1 MNYSLRMLQFVE
13 KKHTV
18 EHALTLYRKPL
29 FDLIYHAHSLHKE
42 FQPENQIQKCSLL
55 SIKTGGCPEDC
66 SYCPQSAHYKTGLNK
81 QGLMDL
87 VEVQSAVDDAKAQGA
102 ERFCMGAAWREVKD
116 GAQFEQVLEMVRMVK
131 AAEMEACVTLGM
143 LNEQQAQKLKAA
155 GLDAYNHNL
164 DTSREFYDKIIST
177 RTYDDRLKTL
187 SNVRQAGI
195 TICSGGIIGMGET
208 DIDRCAMLVELA
220 NLQPQPES
228 VPINLLIPVE
238 GTPLAQQQPVD
249 VFDLVRCIAV
259 ARILM
264 PKSKVRLSAGRINL
278 SREGQALAFFAG
290 ANSIFLGEK
299 LLTRDNPESL
309 EDQKLFA
316 DLGVQFTESAMMQ
329 TPLQTPLQ

>member
-1 MNYSLRMLQFVE
+1 MNYRIAMS
-13 KKHTV
+13 KYTV
-18 EHALTLYRKPL
+18 DHALSLYQKPL
-29 FDLIYHAHSLHKE
+29 FELVYEAHTIHRN

-66 SYCPQSAHYKTGLNK
+66 SYCPQSAHYKTDINK

-87 VEVQSAVDDAKAQGA
+87 EEVKTALEDAKTQGA
-102 ERFCMGAAWREVKD
+102 ERFCMGAAWREIKD
-116 GAQFEQVLEMVRMVK
+116 GPQFEQVLEMVRMVK
-131 AAEMEACVTLGM
+131 DAGMEACVTLGM
-143 LNEQQAQKLKAA
+143 LNEKQATRLKEA

-164 DTSREFYDKIIST
+164 DSSREFYDKIIST

-187 SNVRQAGI
+187 QNVRQAGI

-208 DIDRCAMLVELA
+208 DRDRCAMLVELA
-220 NLQPQPES
+220 NLEPQPES

-238 GTPLAQQQPVD
+238 GTPLAEQKPVD
-249 VFDLVRCIAV
+249 VFELVRCIAV

-309 EDQKLFA
+309 EDQKLFE
-316 DLGVQFTESAMMQ
+316 DLGVHFTESAKPRAVEESV
-329 TPLQTPLQ
+329 PLH

>member
-1 MNYSLRMLQFVE
+1 MQKY
-13 KKHTV
+13 TV
-18 EHALTLYRKPL
+18 DHALSLYRKPL
-29 FDLIYHAHSLHKE
+29 FELIYQAHAVHREH
-42 FQPENQIQKCSLL
+42 QPQNHIQKCSLL

-81 QGLMDL
+81 QGLMDME
-87 VEVQSAVDDAKAQGA
+87 EVKTALDDAKAQGA

-131 AAEMEACVTLGM
+131 GAGMEACVTLGM
-143 LNEQQAQKLKAA
+143 LTEKQAERLKEA

-164 DTSREFYDKIIST
+164 DSSREFYEKIIST
-177 RTYDDRLKTL
+177 RTYDDRLQTL
-187 SNVRQAGI
+187 RNVRQAGI

-208 DIDRCAMLVELA
+208 DRDRSAMLVELA
-220 NLQPQPES
+220 NMDPQPES

-238 GTPLAQQQPVD
+238 GTPLAKQDPVD

-264 PKSKVRLSAGRINL
+264 PKSKVRLSAGRISL

-299 LLTRDNPESL
+299 LLTRDNPETR
-309 EDQKLFA
+309 EDQKLFS
-316 DLGVQFTESAMMQ
+316 DLGVHFAEQALSH
-329 TPLQTPLQ
+329 

>member
-1 MNYSLRMLQFVE
+1 MNYRIAMQ
-13 KKHTV
+13 KYTV
-18 EHALTLYRKPL
+18 DHALGLYRKPL
-29 FDLIYHAHSLHKE
+29 FELVYEAHTVHRE
-42 FQPENQIQKCSLL
+42 YQPENQIQKCSLL

-66 SYCPQSAHYKTGLNK
+66 SYCPQSAHYKTDINK

-87 VEVQSAVDDAKAQGA
+87 EEVKTALEDAKQQGA
-102 ERFCMGAAWREVKD
+102 ERFCMGAAWREIKD
-116 GAQFEQVLEMVRMVK
+116 GPQFEQVLEMVRMVK
-131 AAEMEACVTLGM
+131 GAGMEACVTLGM
-143 LNEQQAQKLKAA
+143 LNEKQAERLKEA

-164 DTSREFYDKIIST
+164 DSSREFYDKIIST

-187 SNVRQAGI
+187 KNVRQAGI
-195 TICSGGIIGMGET
+195 TICSGGIIGMGES
-208 DIDRCAMLVELA
+208 DRDRCAMLVELA
-220 NLQPQPES
+220 NLEPQPES

-238 GTPLAQQQPVD
+238 GTPLAQQKPVD

-309 EDQKLFA
+309 EDQKLFT
-316 DLGVQFTESAMMQ
+316 DLGVHFTQSAA
-329 TPLQTPLQ
+329 LQ

>member
-1 MNYSLRMLQFVE
+1 MNYRIAMS
-13 KKHTV
+13 KYTV
-18 EHALTLYRKPL
+18 DHALGLYQKPL
-29 FDLIYHAHSLHKE
+29 FELVYEAHTVHRD

-66 SYCPQSAHYKTGLNK
+66 SYCPQSAHYKTDINK

-87 VEVQSAVDDAKAQGA
+87 GEVKTALEDAKAQGA
-102 ERFCMGAAWREVKD
+102 ERFCMGAAWREIKD
-116 GAQFEQVLEMVRMVK
+116 GPQFEQVLEMVRMVK
-131 AAEMEACVTLGM
+131 QAGMEACVTLGM
-143 LNEQQAQKLKAA
+143 LNEKQAERLKEA

-164 DTSREFYDKIIST
+164 DSSREFYDKIIST
-177 RTYDDRLKTL
+177 RTYDERLKTL
-187 SNVRQAGI
+187 QNVRQAGI

-208 DIDRCAMLVELA
+208 DRDRCAMLVELA
-220 NLQPQPES
+220 NLEPQPES

-238 GTPLAQQQPVD
+238 GTPLAQQKPVD
-249 VFDLVRCIAV
+249 VFELVRCIAV

-309 EDQKLFA
+309 EDQKLFE
-316 DLGVQFTESAMMQ
+316 DLGVHFTESAKSSAVEESA
-329 TPLQTPLQ
+329 PLH

>member
-1 MNYSLRMLQFVE
+1 MKYSLRMSKF
-13 KKHTV
+13 TV
-18 EHALTLYRKPL
+18 TQALSLYKKPL
-29 FDLIYHAHSLHKE
+29 FDLIYRAHSVHKE

-66 SYCPQSAHYKTGLNK
+66 SYCPQSAHYQTGLNN

-87 VEVQSAVDDAKAQGA
+87 NEVKNAVDDAKAQGA

-131 AAEMEACVTLGM
+131 TAGMEACVTLGM
-143 LNEQQAQKLKAA
+143 LNEKQAQRLKEA

-164 DTSREFYDKIIST
+164 DSSREFYDKIIST

-187 SNVRQAGI
+187 GHVRQAGI

-208 DIDRCAMLVELA
+208 DTDRCAMLVELA
-220 NLQPQPES
+220 NLEPQPES

-238 GTPLAQQQPVD
+238 GTPLAQQEPVD

-316 DLGVQFTESAMMQ
+316 DLGVQFAESAPMQ
-329 TPLQTPLQ
+329 

>member
-1 MNYSLRMLQFVE
+1 MQKYTTDQ
-13 KKHTV
+13 
-18 EHALTLYRKPL
+18 ALELYRKPL
-29 FDLIYHAHSLHKE
+29 FELMYQAHAVHREH
-42 FQPENQIQKCSLL
+42 QPENHIQKCSLL

-81 QGLMDL
+81 QGLMDMD
-87 VEVQSAVDDAKAQGA
+87 EVKTALDDAKAQGA

-116 GAQFEQVLEMVRMVK
+116 GAQFEQVLDMVRMVK
-131 AAEMEACVTLGM
+131 HAGMEACVTLGM
-143 LNEQQAQKLKAA
+143 LTDKQAQRLKEA

-164 DTSREFYDKIIST
+164 DSSREFYDKIIST
-177 RTYDDRLKTL
+177 RTYDDRLQTL
-187 SNVRQAGI
+187 RNVREAGI

-208 DIDRCAMLVELA
+208 DRDRSAMLVELA
-220 NLQPQPES
+220 NMNPQPES

-238 GTPLAQQQPVD
+238 GTPLAQQEPVD

-299 LLTRDNPESL
+299 LLTRDNPETR

-316 DLGVQFTESAMMQ
+316 DLGVHFSSSEKPMEKAAV
-329 TPLQTPLQ
+329 PLLMADAPAAPH